1 MTTLDRLLIVGLGSI
16 GTRHAKLVRQLIP
29 STMIAVLR
37 HQSCQN
43 LSDIGLIDCCFTS
56 VEEALQFQP
65 QAAVIANPASFHLDI
80 ALPLA
85 RAGVHLLIEKPI
97 AVDEKKTLELIEV
110 CRSYRTVL
118 MVGYNLRFLRS
129 LQQFREILE
138 EKRVGRILSVRSE
151 IGQFLPSWRP
161 SLDYRKTVSAQAA
174 LGGGVLLEL
183 SHEIDYL
190 RWLFGEVEWVSAV
203 QRRQS
208 SLEIDVEDTAHLIL
222 GFTHLL
228 GTVPVIASLNMD
240 FVRHDATRNCTVI
253 GETGSLRWN
262 ALTGTVELFE
272 QGGNAWQ
279 TLFTHKHQR
288 DDSYIEEWNHF
299 LACIADGSPPLISG
313 QDGLAVIRII
323 EAARR
328 SSTIGAVVS
337 IKQEDTG
344 EHAPV
349 II

>member
-1 MTTLDRLLIVGLGSI
+1 MLERLLIVGLGSI
-16 GTRHAKLVRQLIP
+16 GTRHAKLARELIP
-29 STMIAVLR
+29 EAKIAVLR
-37 HQSCQN
+37 HRSCQD
-43 LSDIGLIDCCFTS
+43 LPDIGIDCCFTN

-65 QAAVIANPASFHLDI
+65 QAAVIANPASFHLDV

-85 RAGVHLLIEKPI
+85 RAGIHLLIEKPI
-97 AVDEKKTLELIEV
+97 AVDAKKVLELIEV
-110 CRSYRTVL
+110 CRSNRTIL

-138 EKRVGRILSVRSE
+138 EKRVGRVLSVRSE

-161 SLDYRKTVSAQAA
+161 SLDYRETVSAQAA

-203 QRRQS
+203 RCRQS

-222 GFTHLL
+222 GFTHEL

-240 FVRHDATRNCTVI
+240 FVRHDTTRNCTII

-262 ALTGTVELFE
+262 ALAGTVELFE

-279 TLFTHKHQR
+279 TLFTHKPQR
-288 DDSYIEEWNHF
+288 DDSYIAEWNHF
-299 LACIADGSPPLISG
+299 LACITDGSPPLISG

-323 EAARR
+323 EAAHR

-337 IKQEDTG
+337 IKQEDVG
-344 EHAPV
+344 DHAPV